1 MTSSKS
7 CIDAQIASL
16 GVMPRNDLV
25 ERWKKKYK
33 HPPPKGI
40 KRRLLERAIA
50 YQLQSRKF
58 GKLKSETSKT
68 LLAIATGKI
77 QRSSLDLKTAQTG
90 SQRGTLKPGSRLVR
104 EWHGKPYQVMV
115 TDKGF
120 EWEGQEYTSLSAIAK
135 AITGAKWSGPRFF
148 GL

>member
-7 CIDAQIASL
+7 NIDAQIASL
-16 GVMPRNDLV
+16 DVMPRADLV

-40 KRRLLERAIA
+40 KRGLLERAIA
-50 YQLQSRKF
+50 YQLQVRTF
-58 GKLKSETSKT
+58 GCLKSETNKA
-68 LLAIATGKI
+68 LFAIAAGTKYN
-77 QRSSLDLKTAQTG
+77 TAQTI

-120 EWEGQEYTSLSAIAK
+120 EWESEEYTSLSAIAK

>member
-1 MTSSKS
+1 MTSSNS
-7 CIDAQIASL
+7 SIDVQIASL
-16 GVMPRNDLV
+16 DAMPRADLV

-33 HPPPKGI
+33 HPPPKGV

-58 GKLKSETSKT
+58 GRLKSETSKK
-68 LLAIATGKI
+68 LLAIATGAN
-77 QRSSLDLKTAQTG
+77 SSLDHKTTQTG
-90 SQRGTLKPGSRLVR
+90 SHQGTLKPGSHLVR

-120 EWEGQEYTSLSAIAK
+120 EWDGEEYTSLSAIAK

>member
-1 MTSSKS
+1 MTSSDTN
-7 CIDAQIASL
+7 IDVRIASL
-16 GVMPRNDLV
+16 DVMPRADLV

-40 KRRLLERAIA
+40 KRGLLERAIA
-50 YQLQSRKF
+50 YHLQNRKF
-58 GKLKSETSKT
+58 GCVKSETNKA
-68 LLAIATGKI
+68 LLAIAAGTKH
-77 QRSSLDLKTAQTG
+77 KATQTG

-115 TDKGF
+115 TDKGL
-120 EWEGQEYTSLSAIAK
+120 EWEGEEYTSLSAIAK